1 MHSKPAGSVDS
12 LIYSPIR
19 AGGRPRS
26 ALGPSGNLGTG
37 SNSTG
42 LQPLYLQAMSA
53 ARTVAYLV
61 ALVSLTA
68 GLAGCGEV
76 VGQPGAVRPAHTH
89 SFPTEPASPLPAG
102 VDAMT
107 GLQQR
112 PMRPPTVPPN
122 AAEPSGLAPPG
133 CASTAPCEICTA
145 SSIVDLGSLLPNYGA
160 GVGPVYLSGQDS
172 WYSAGQVVVLMV
184 DSKYSGPLLVRAFQ
198 LGGDGKATVTLAE
211 LPPTD
216 VIKQEPRVAVVPA
229 LHTTGGGLYLDAVA
243 PTSFWREWNGVLS
256 TDSPGCFGLQ
266 VDGDVFT
273 EFILFVVNPGASPG
287 G

>member
-1 MHSKPAGSVDS
+1 MC
-12 LIYSPIR
+12 R
-19 AGGRPRS
+19 
-26 ALGPSGNLGTG
+26 
-37 SNSTG
+37 
-42 LQPLYLQAMSA
+42 MSA
-53 ARTVAYLV
+53 ARSMAHFV

-68 GLAGCGEV
+68 GVAGCGEV
-76 VGQPGAVRPAHTH
+76 VGQPGAVRPAHTQ

-112 PMRPPTVPPN
+112 PMRPPTVAPN
-122 AAEPSGLAPPG
+122 ASQPPRSAPPG
-133 CASTAPCEICTA
+133 CASTAPCETCTA
-145 SSIVDLGSLLPNYGA
+145 SSIVDLGSLAPNYGA
-160 GVGPVYLSGQDS
+160 GVGPAYLSGQDS
-172 WYSAGQVVVLMV
+172 WYSAGQGAVVMV
-184 DSKYSGPLLVRAFQ
+184 DSKYSGPLLVRPFQ
-198 LGGDGKATVTLAE
+198 LGGDGKSTVTLAD
-211 LPPTD
+211 LPSTD
-216 VIKQEPRVAVVPA
+216 VIKQEPRITVVPA